1 MLIKVAGSHQ
11 EKMDSSGKSH
21 MIDSFS
27 KRSNA
32 LKSFLL
38 LIGTLSVGAFAQSPV
53 AQSTQPSAT
62 SATQTAQTPVTQTDS
77 KRKAK
82 VNTPPEYPELARKL
96 NIEGMARV
104 LAVVSAEGNVSKVKE
119 LGGNPILVTA
129 LAQAVKSWK
138 YEPAEHESMIEI
150 RFEFVEKH

>member
-1 MLIKVAGSHQ
+1 
-11 EKMDSSGKSH
+11 
-21 MIDSFS
+21 MIDSLS
-27 KRSNA
+27 KRSHA
-32 LKSFLL
+32 LKFSFVIL
-38 LIGTLSVGAFAQSPV
+38 TCTFFSNTFAPNAV
-53 AQSTQPSAT
+53 AQSAQPAATAPTQVT
-62 SATQTAQTPVTQTDS
+62 QTPVVQSDS

-129 LAQAVKSWK
+129 LADAVKKWK
-138 YEPAEHESMIEI
+138 YEPAEHESMVEV
-150 RFEFVEKH
+150 RFE

>member
-1 MLIKVAGSHQ
+1 
-11 EKMDSSGKSH
+11 

-27 KRSNA
+27 KRSHV
-32 LKSFLL
+32 LKFSFLVF
-38 LIGTLSVGAFAQSPV
+38 TCAFLSSVFAPNAV
-53 AQSTQPSAT
+53 AQAAQPAAT
-62 SATQTAQTPVTQTDS
+62 PPTQTAQTPVTQTDS

-104 LAVVSAEGNVSKVKE
+104 LAVVSADGNVSKVKE

-129 LAQAVKSWK
+129 LAQAVKNWK
-138 YEPAEHESMIEI
+138 YEPAEHESMVEV
-150 RFEFVEKH
+150 RFEFVDKH